1 MRFHV
6 SYFSPKKKQYSK
18 TGFEERTDKLQ
29 NKCNSEFQRCRGKF
43 IEEMLAQKNKMKT
56 KILITWI
63 LQFLMK
69 GKLAHVPNA

>member
-1 MRFHV
+1 MRFHL

-43 IEEMLAQKNKMKT
+43 IEEMLA
-56 KILITWI
+56 
-63 LQFLMK
+63 
-69 GKLAHVPNA
+69 